1 MDVRQPYK
9 DETMLVITRKTNEEI
24 VIGDNIVLKVISN
37 GNGRVKLG
45 IEAPKSVR
53 IARGEIAFREELN
66 AELSEGL
73 EVRELVGA

>member
-1 MDVRQPYK
+1 
-9 DETMLVITRKTNEEI
+9 MLVITRKTNEEI

-66 AELSEGL
+66 AELSEEL